1 MVNIITGSEFF
12 VKNNKFLNIKG
23 AVLDSENLKKF
34 MEKTAIN
41 YEVKKHSNVNTY
53 PIERIEQN
61 YMFIEKTYNLLNE
74 HIKSNIEIH
83 PAGEWLLD
91 NFYIIEETVKKIK
104 KEMPLKKYKEL
115 PGIANGVYEGFAR
128 IYLIASEI
136 VAYTDNKIDDETLK
150 IALLAYQ
157 KQKKLNME
165 EIWNLWLFLE
175 IAIIENIRSV
185 CEKIMLTQ
193 NQKYKVESIIE
204 RLVER
209 KEEHKF
215 KTPKITFKPN
225 HLKNEMKYPFI
236 EYMSYK
242 LKRFGK
248 KGIAYLNILEEE
260 VEKTGL
266 TISEAIQKE
275 HFDIALQKVLI
286 GNSITSIREISRINF
301 LMLFEE
307 INGVEEILKKD
318 PAAVYSKMDYK
329 TKAYYREKIKELAN
343 KTKISENYIAN
354 KVLEIANENIDA
366 QKKAHIGYYLIGE
379 GYNELIKKLNAN
391 ANLLKKTNNEK
402 AEKYILVIYML
413 TTVLTLICGY
423 FLYKTTNS
431 LIYSLAIAV
440 VTIIPISEILIQII
454 NYLLV
459 KIVKPKIIP
468 KLDLS
473 RRNSRRIFECCCYTN
488 NNKFQEKSSRIN
500 AQIRSILSSK

>member
-1 MVNIITGSEFF
+1 M
-12 VKNNKFLNIKG
+12 KNNKFLNIKG

-41 YEVKKHSNVNTY
+41 YEVKKYSDVNTY
-53 PIERIEQN
+53 PIERIDEN
-61 YMFIEKTYNLLNE
+61 YVFIEKTYNLLNE
-74 HIKSNIEIH
+74 HIKKNIEIH

-115 PGIANGVYEGFAR
+115 PGIANGLYEGFAR

-136 VAYTDNKIDDETLK
+136 IAYTDNKIDDETLK

-157 KQKKLNME
+157 RQKNLNME
-165 EIWNLWLFLE
+165 EIWNLWIFLE

-185 CEKIMLTQ
+185 CDKIYLAQT
-193 NQKYKVESIIE
+193 QKYKVESIIE

-209 KEEHKF
+209 KDECKF
-215 KTPKITFKPN
+215 KTPKMIFRPN

-260 VEKTGL
+260 VQKTGI
-266 TISEAIQKE
+266 TIAETIQKE

-318 PAAVYSKMDYK
+318 PAEIYSKMDYK
-329 TKAYYREKIKELAN
+329 TKSYYREKIKELAN

-354 KVLEIANENIDA
+354 KVLEIANDNIHDE
-366 QKKAHIGYYLIGE
+366 KKAHIGYYLIDE

-391 ANLLKKTNNEK
+391 SKLIKKSNKEK
-402 AEKYILVIYML
+402 SAIYIAAIYML
-413 TTVLTLICGY
+413 TTVLAIICGLW
-423 FLYKTTNS
+423 LYKRTNM
-431 LIYSLAIAV
+431 LIYSIAI
-440 VTIIPISEILIQII
+440 TIISIIPISEILIQII

-473 RRNSRRIFECCCYTN
+473 RRNSRTIFVSCSYTN
-488 NNKFQEKSSRIN
+488 NNKQPAKSSRIN
-500 AQIRSILSSK
+500 AQVRSVLFSK

>member
-1 MVNIITGSEFF
+1 M
-12 VKNNKFLNIKG
+12 KNNKFLNIKG

-34 MEKTAIN
+34 MEKAAIN
-41 YEVKKHSNVNTY
+41 YEVKKYSNINTY
-53 PIERIEQN
+53 PIERIEEN

-74 HIKSNIEIH
+74 HIKKNIEIH

-104 KEMPLKKYKEL
+104 KEMPLKKYKKL
-115 PGIANGVYEGFAR
+115 PGIANGLYEGFAR

-136 VAYTDNKIDDETLK
+136 IAYTDNKIDDETLK
-150 IALLAYQ
+150 LALLAYQ
-157 KQKKLNME
+157 RQKNLNME

-175 IAIIENIRSV
+175 IAIVENIRSV
-185 CEKIMLTQ
+185 CEKIYLAQ

-204 RLVER
+204 RLVEQ
-209 KEEHKF
+209 KEECKF
-215 KTPKITFKPN
+215 KTPKIAFKPN
-225 HLKNEMKYPFI
+225 NLKHEMKYPFI

-260 VEKTGL
+260 VQKTGL

-275 HFDIALQKVLI
+275 HFDIAMQKVLI

-318 PAAVYSKMDYK
+318 PANVYSKMDYK
-329 TKAYYREKIKELAN
+329 TKAYYREKIKDLAN

-354 KVLEIANENIDA
+354 KVLELASKNLQDE
-366 QKKAHIGYYLIGE
+366 KKVHIGYYLIDE

-391 ANLLKKTNNEK
+391 TNLMKKTNNQK
-402 AEKYILVIYML
+402 SARYIGTIYIL
-413 TTVLTLICGY
+413 TTVLTIICGLW
-423 FLYKTTNS
+423 LYKRTNM
-431 LIYSLAIAV
+431 LIYSLVIAV
-440 VTIIPISEILIQII
+440 LSIIPISEILIQII

-459 KIVKPKIIP
+459 KIIKPKIIP

-473 RRNSRRIFECCCYTN
+473 RRNSRKIFVSCSYTN
-488 NNKFQEKSSRIN
+488 NNKQ
-500 AQIRSILSSK
+500 

>member
-1 MVNIITGSEFF
+1 MR
-12 VKNNKFLNIKG
+12 NNKFLNIKG
-23 AVLDSENLKKF
+23 AVLDNENLKKF

-41 YEVKKHSNVNTY
+41 YEVKKYSNINTY
-53 PIERIEQN
+53 PIDRIDEN
-61 YMFIEKTYNLLNE
+61 YIFIEKTYNLLNE
-74 HIKSNIEIH
+74 HIKKNIEIH

-91 NFYIIEETVKKIK
+91 NFYIIEETVKRII

-115 PGIANGVYEGFAR
+115 PGVATGIYEGFAR

-150 IALLAYQ
+150 LALQAYQ
-157 KQKKLNME
+157 KQKSLNME
-165 EIWNLWLFLE
+165 EIWNLWVFLE

-185 CEKIMLTQ
+185 CEKIYLAQ

-204 RLVER
+204 RFVEK

-215 KTPKITFKPN
+215 KIQKISFKPN

-242 LKRFGK
+242 LKRFGR

-260 VEKTGL
+260 VQKTGI
-266 TISEAIQKE
+266 TIADAIKKE

-318 PAAVYSKMDYK
+318 PANVYIKMDYK
-329 TKAYYREKIKELAN
+329 TKAYYREKIKKIAN

-354 KVLEIANENIDA
+354 KVSSFACLSSFISS
-366 QKKAHIGYYLIGE
+366 
-379 GYNELIKKLNAN
+379 
-391 ANLLKKTNNEK
+391 
-402 AEKYILVIYML
+402 
-413 TTVLTLICGY
+413 
-423 FLYKTTNS
+423 NS
-431 LIYSLAIAV
+431 FF
-440 VTIIPISEILIQII
+440 
-454 NYLLV
+454 
-459 KIVKPKIIP
+459 
-468 KLDLS
+468 
-473 RRNSRRIFECCCYTN
+473 NSRHCC
-488 NNKFQEKSSRIN
+488 
-500 AQIRSILSSK
+500 AIRSSIET

>member
-1 MVNIITGSEFF
+1 MR
-12 VKNNKFLNIKG
+12 NNKFLNIKG
-23 AVLDSENLKKF
+23 AVLDNENLKRF

-41 YEVKKHSNVNTY
+41 YEVKKYSNVNTY
-53 PIERIEQN
+53 PIERIDEN

-74 HIKSNIEIH
+74 HIKKNIEIH

-115 PGIANGVYEGFAR
+115 PGIANGLYEGFAR
-128 IYLIASEI
+128 IYLIAAEI
-136 VAYTDNKIDDETLK
+136 VAYTDNKLDDETLK
-150 IALLAYQ
+150 LALLAYQ
-157 KQKKLNME
+157 RQKNLNME
-165 EIWNLWLFLE
+165 EIWNLWVFLE
-175 IAIIENIRSV
+175 IAIIENIHSV

-193 NQKYKVESIIE
+193 TQKYKVESIIE

-209 KEEHKF
+209 KEEYKF

-225 HLKNEMKYPFI
+225 NLKNEMKYPFI

-260 VEKTGL
+260 VQKSGITV
-266 TISEAIQKE
+266 SEAIQKE
-275 HFDIALQKVLI
+275 HFDIAMQKVLI

-307 INGVEEILKKD
+307 INGVEEMLKKD
-318 PAAVYSKMDYK
+318 PAEVYSKMDYK

-354 KVLEIANENIDA
+354 KVLEIANENIKDG
-366 QKKAHIGYYLIGE
+366 KKAHIGYYLIDE

-391 ANLLKKTNNEK
+391 TNLMKKTNKEK
-402 AEKYILVIYML
+402 SARYICSIYML
-413 TTVLTLICGY
+413 TTVLTIFCGLWLYQRTNMLI
-423 FLYKTTNS
+423 TS
-431 LIYSLAIAV
+431 ISIAV
-440 VTIIPISEILIQII
+440 ISIIPISEILIQII

-459 KIVKPKIIP
+459 KTVKPKIIP

-473 RRNSRRIFECCCYTN
+473 RRNPRRIFKSCSYTN
-488 NNKFQEKSSRIN
+488 NYRK
-500 AQIRSILSSK
+500 

>member
-1 MVNIITGSEFF
+1 M
-12 VKNNKFLNIKG
+12 KNNKFLNIKG

-41 YEVKKHSNVNTY
+41 YEVKKYSNVNTY
-53 PIERIEQN
+53 PIERIDEN
-61 YMFIEKTYNLLNE
+61 YVFIEKTYNLLNE
-74 HIKSNIEIH
+74 HIKKNIEIH

-104 KEMPLKKYKEL
+104 REMPLKKYKEL
-115 PGIANGVYEGFAR
+115 PGIASGLYEGFAR

-157 KQKKLNME
+157 KQKSLNME
-165 EIWNLWLFLE
+165 EIWNLWIFLE
-175 IAIIENIRSV
+175 VAIIENIRSV
-185 CEKIMLTQ
+185 CEKIYVAQ

-209 KEEHKF
+209 KEEYKF
-215 KTPKITFKPN
+215 KTSKMSFKPN

-242 LKRFGK
+242 LKRLGK

-260 VEKTGL
+260 VEKTGI

-275 HFDIALQKVLI
+275 HFDIAMQKVLI

-301 LMLFEE
+301 LILFEE

-318 PAAVYSKMDYK
+318 PAKVYSKMDYK

-354 KVLEIANENIDA
+354 KVLEIANENIHDE
-366 QKKAHIGYYLIGE
+366 KKAHIGYYLIDE
-379 GYNELIKKLNAN
+379 GYNELIKKLSAN
-391 ANLLKKTNNEK
+391 TKLMKNTYNEK
-402 AEKYILVIYML
+402 AGRYIWTIYTL
-413 TTVLTLICGY
+413 TTVLTVLCGLCIY
-423 FLYKTTNS
+423 RRTNL
-431 LIYSLAIAV
+431 LIYSLTIAV
-440 VTIIPISEILIQII
+440 LSIIPISEILIQLI
-454 NYLLV
+454 NYILV

-473 RRNSRRIFECCCYTN
+473 RRNSRRIFLHGSYTN
-488 NNKFQEKSSRIN
+488 NNKQPEKSSRTN
-500 AQIRSILSSK
+500 A

>member
-1 MVNIITGSEFF
+1 M
-12 VKNNKFLNIKG
+12 KNNKYLNIKG

-41 YEVKKHSNVNTY
+41 YEVKKYSNVNTY
-53 PIERIEQN
+53 PIERIDEN
-61 YMFIEKTYNLLNE
+61 YVFIEKTYSLLNE
-74 HIKSNIEIH
+74 HIKKNIEIH

-136 VAYTDNKIDDETLK
+136 VAYTDNKIDDNTLK

-157 KQKKLNME
+157 RQKSLNME

-185 CEKIMLTQ
+185 CEKIMLAQ

-204 RLVER
+204 RLVEK
-209 KEEHKF
+209 KEEF
-215 KTPKITFKPN
+215 KYKASKITFKPN

-248 KGIAYLNILEEE
+248 KGIAYLNVLEEV
-260 VEKTGL
+260 VEKTGF

-275 HFDIALQKVLI
+275 HFDIAMQKVLI

-329 TKAYYREKIKELAN
+329 TKANYREKIKEIAN

-354 KVLEIANENIDA
+354 KVLEIANENVEDE
-366 QKKAHIGYYLIGE
+366 KKAHIGYYLIDE
-379 GYNELIKKLNAN
+379 GYNDLIKKLNAN
-391 ANLLKKTNNEK
+391 TNLLKKTNKEK
-402 AEKYILVIYML
+402 STRYIGTFYML
-413 TTVLTLICGY
+413 TTVLTILCGLW
-423 FLYKTTNS
+423 LYKRTNM
-431 LIYSLAIAV
+431 LIYSVAIAV
-440 VTIIPISEILIQII
+440 ISIIPISEILIQII

-459 KIVKPKIIP
+459 KFVKPTIIP
-468 KLDLS
+468 KIDLS
-473 RRNSRRIFECCCYTN
+473 RRNSRRIFKYCSYTN
-488 NNKFQEKSSRIN
+488 NNK
-500 AQIRSILSSK
+500 

>member
-1 MVNIITGSEFF
+1 MR
-12 VKNNKFLNIKG
+12 NNKFLNIKG
-23 AVLDSENLKKF
+23 AVLDNENLKKF

-41 YEVKKHSNVNTY
+41 YEVNKYSNINTY
-53 PIERIEQN
+53 PIDRINEN
-61 YMFIEKTYNLLNE
+61 YIFIEKTYNLLNE
-74 HIKSNIEIH
+74 HIKKNIEIH

-104 KEMPLKKYKEL
+104 REMPLKKYKEL
-115 PGIANGVYEGFAR
+115 PGIATGIYEGFAR

-150 IALLAYQ
+150 LALQSYQ
-157 KQKKLNME
+157 KQKSLNME
-165 EIWNLWLFLE
+165 EIWNLWVFLE

-185 CEKIMLTQ
+185 CEKIYIAQ

-204 RLVER
+204 RFVER
-209 KEEHKF
+209 KEEHRF
-215 KTPKITFKPN
+215 KISKKSFKPN

-242 LKRFGK
+242 LKGFGK

-260 VEKTGL
+260 VQKTGI
-266 TISEAIQKE
+266 TISNAIEKE
-275 HFDIALQKVLI
+275 HYDIALQKVLI

-318 PAAVYSKMDYK
+318 PAAIYIKMDYE

-354 KVLEIANENIDA
+354 KVLELANENIENE
-366 QKKAHIGYYLIGE
+366 KKSHIGYYLVDE
-379 GYNELIKKLNAN
+379 GYNELIKTLKANPKLMKRTDKEKASKYISTIYI
-391 ANLLKKTNNEK
+391 LTTIFTVICGLYIYKKTNS
-402 AEKYILVIYML
+402 VIYS
-413 TTVLTLICGY
+413 IIIG
-423 FLYKTTNS
+423 
-431 LIYSLAIAV
+431 ILA
-440 VTIIPISEILIQII
+440 IIPISENLIQII

-459 KIVKPKIIP
+459 KIVKPKRIP
-468 KLDLS
+468 KLDFS
-473 RRNSRRIFECCCYTN
+473 MRNSRRSFMCRRYTN
-488 NNKFQEKSSRIN
+488 NNK
-500 AQIRSILSSK
+500 L